1 MLGRDAQKQLQRLL
15 EEKVREISATGTN
28 GAKAS
33 RLSARRHIPCATAY
47 ISGNSAMSSIW
58 RSTNSYCS
66 SWRTPHANKRSQ
78 SALARHGISRSYP
91 VVNAKT
97 ANVRLGLLLALY
109 PRVVFVARLTSR
121 RQSLAIVT
129 RCVVRRLRWASR
141 QGHMIAGFMQQLLE
155 SERLLSEGVMLTMK
169 DPKGCDW
176 GHPAVALALWE
187 FTVEQNR
194 ALSTVSSLPRAL

>member
-1 MLGRDAQKQLQRLL
+1 MPTSVLNLRLHDMVSRGLIQWLML
-15 EEKVREISATGTN
+15 IS
-28 GAKAS
+28 
-33 RLSARRHIPCATAY
+33 
-47 ISGNSAMSSIW
+47 
-58 RSTNSYCS
+58 
-66 SWRTPHANKRSQ
+66 
-78 SALARHGISRSYP
+78 
-91 VVNAKT
+91 

-129 RCVVRRLRWASR
+129 RCVVRCLRWASR

-155 SERLLSEGVMLTMK
+155 SERLLSEGVLLTMK

-176 GHPAVALALWE
+176 GHLAVALALWE

-194 ALSTVSSLPRAL
+194 AQSTVSSLPRALWFFVILGGLRERVLEHGQCEVNGTRA